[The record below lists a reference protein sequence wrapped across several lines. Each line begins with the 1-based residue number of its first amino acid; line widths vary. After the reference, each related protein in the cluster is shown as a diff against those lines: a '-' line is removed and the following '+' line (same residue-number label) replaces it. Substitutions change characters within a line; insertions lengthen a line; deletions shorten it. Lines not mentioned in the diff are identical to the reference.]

1 MADLNVSSVEDGST
15 HTVTSHSVQ
24 VGGSTLTL
32 RDALPDDVTAVLA
45 LHQHVFG
52 PGADARW
59 FAWKYGQESN
69 QGRGR
74 ASGAWHDG
82 QLVAYCGGL
91 PRTLTLHSTSLR
103 GLQIGDV
110 MVHPA
115 WRGIL
120 SRRGPF
126 FQVSKLFYDRQI
138 GGASSHPFE
147 LGFGFPNARHLRL
160 AVLLGLLNDGGVIQS
175 LRWSSLPAFNFRLPW
190 FWRWQP
196 LLPSDPHF
204 DRKVNAAWKRMKV
217 ELPHVVLGQRDATYM
232 RWRYVD
238 RPSGDSEHGKT
249 TPRYHFF
256 ELRYA
261 WSNVSSGIAVL
272 DLASPTS
279 HWLDWVGAVGL
290 MPLASQACRMEAAR
304 AGASELM
311 AWASSA
317 VASLL
322 VDSDIQGR
330 EVCAGLGIPVASD
343 LQSHNIA
350 DVPWWLTGGDTD
362 FL

>member
-1 MADLNVSSVEDGST
+1 MADLNVSSVDAST
-15 HTVTSHSVQ
+15 HSVTSHSVQ
-24 VGGSTLTL
+24 VGDSTLIL
-32 RDALPDDVTAVLA
+32 CDMVHDDVTAVLA
-45 LHQHVFG
+45 LHEHVFG

-59 FAWKYGQESN
+59 FAWKYGQEPN

-74 ASGAWHDG
+74 AIGAWHDG

-91 PRTLTLHSTSLR
+91 PRTLRLHNANLR

-126 FQVSKLFYDRQI
+126 FQVSKRFYDSQI
-138 GGASSHPFE
+138 GAADSRPFE
-147 LGFGFPNARHLRL
+147 LGFGFPNERHLRL
-160 AVLLGLLNDGGVIQS
+160 AVLLGLLRDGGLIQS
-175 LRWSSLPAFNFRLPW
+175 LRWSGLPPLNFRLPW

-196 LLPSDPHF
+196 LLPSDPQF
-204 DRKVNAAWKRMKV
+204 DRKVNAAWKRMQAD
-217 ELPHVVLGQRDATYM
+217 LPDVILGQRDAAYM

-238 RPSGDSEHGKT
+238 RPRENSPHAET
-249 TPRYHFF
+249 TPRYHLF

-272 DLASPTS
+272 DLASATP

-290 MPLASQACRMEAAR
+290 MPLVSRACRVEAAR
-304 AGASELM
+304 VGANEMM
-311 AWASSA
+311 AWVSPP
-317 VASLL
+317 VATVLAQ
-322 VDSDIQGR
+322 SDIRSR
-330 EVCAGLGIPVASD
+330 EVCAGLGIPTTSD
-343 LQSHNIA
+343 VGAQNMA
-350 DVPWWLTGGDTD
+350 GMQWWLTGGDTD

>member
-1 MADLNVSSVEDGST
+1 MADLNVSSVDAST
-15 HTVTSHSVQ
+15 RSVTSHSVQ
-24 VGGSTLTL
+24 VGDTTLTL
-32 RDALPDDVTAVLA
+32 RDMAPDDVTAVLA
-45 LHQHVFG
+45 LHEHVFG

-59 FAWKYGQESN
+59 FAWKYGQGLS

-74 ASGAWHDG
+74 AIGAWHDG

-91 PRTLTLHSTSLR
+91 PRTLRLHNTNLR

-126 FQVSKLFYDRQI
+126 FQVSKRFYDSQI
-138 GGASSHPFE
+138 GATDSRPFE
-147 LGFGFPNARHLRL
+147 LGFGFPNERHLRL
-160 AVLLGLLNDGGVIQS
+160 AVLLGLLRDCGLIQS
-175 LRWSSLPAFNFRLPW
+175 LRWSSLPALNFRLPW

-196 LLPSDPHF
+196 LLPSNPHF
-204 DRKVNAAWKRMKV
+204 DRKVNVAWTRMQAD
-217 ELPHVVLGQRDATYM
+217 LPDVVLGQRDAAYM

-238 RPSGDSEHGKT
+238 RPRENSPHAET
-249 TPRYHFF
+249 TPRYHLF

-261 WSNVSSGIAVL
+261 WSNVSSGVAVL
-272 DLASPTS
+272 DLASATP

-317 VASLL
+317 VANLL
-322 VDSDIQGR
+322 SHSDIQSSV
-330 EVCAGLGIPVASD
+330 VCAGLGIPAASD

-350 DVPWWLTGGDTD
+350 DIQWWLTGGDTD